1 MSDFDLLTN
10 ARALPNGASFHRC
23 ALQVNPH
30 HYSSTFR
37 GEESQG
43 GEQEYTRKMVEK
55 AIELDIAAL
64 AITDHNSVSSVAYFK
79 EAAKGR
85 GVRVFPGF
93 ELSSSEGVHVL
104 CIYAEKTDEREL
116 ERYLGGFG
124 IRETKPSADL
134 ANKTFLQIIEEVAA
148 QGGITIAAHATSETG
163 GLLRVLKGKARICA
177 WRSGYLQA
185 IQIPGPI
192 ADLPDDLRPIIEN
205 KNGDYTRDGAA
216 SKELAVAVLNA
227 KDVAS
232 PRDLD
237 DPAATCLIKMSQV
250 SIEGLRQAFL
260 DPGSRIRLD
269 PTKARAE
276 AEEHSEFI
284 ALAWEGGFLDGA
296 ALHFNAN
303 LNVLIGGRGTGK
315 STIIES
321 IRAVLGLEPIGDE
334 SRKAH
339 QSIVRNVL
347 GNAAKISLLV
357 RACRPNSRY
366 YLIERTIPN
375 PAIVRD
381 ESGEISNLSP
391 LDVLPGV
398 EVYGQHEISEL
409 TKSSEKL
416 TRLLR
421 RFVDGGEAIDEQAV
435 QILRQLEKNRKRL
448 VEAETSEREIEERLE
463 ALPGLEET
471 AERFRDAGL
480 EEQLR
485 EKSLLV
491 REERVLTSI
500 PERLAPFKDC
510 LETLDRELP
519 IDRTFLSQKAL
530 EELPGRVILEKLEE
544 VFAQLEKQLRSVQ
557 RGFVQALE
565 AADSGVKA
573 VHEEWQGRKQ
583 VVEHEYQRILRD
595 LHKAR
600 IDGEE
605 FIRLRRRIEEL
616 RPLREHAQH
625 SQHLS
630 EALQLERR
638 AFLAEWENHKAEA
651 FRSLERAA
659 KRVNRKLRSRVEV
672 RVTAAG
678 NRQPLIAMLHDEI
691 GGRFKEAND
700 RLSSFEDFSLPQF
713 VQTCREGADALV
725 QRYRLPR
732 GAAERLAAA
741 ESEVLMRI
749 EELDLPTT
757 TEIRLNTAPSQE
769 PPVWQSLDELS
780 TGQKATAVLL
790 LLLLDSA
797 APLVIDQPE
806 DDLDNSFITDSVVP
820 RIREEKQHR
829 QFLFSTHNA
838 NIPVLADAELIVG
851 LLPLGDEEA
860 GQKRVDANLMGS
872 IEAQPVRELIETI
885 LEGGKD
891 AFERRRRKYGF

>member
-1 MSDFDLLTN
+1 MNDFDLLAK

-30 HYSSTFR
+30 HYRKTFR
-37 GEESQG
+37 GAESRG
-43 GEQEYTRKMVEK
+43 SESAYTQQMVEK
-55 AIELDIAAL
+55 AIQLDISIL
-64 AITDHNSVSSVAYFK
+64 AITDHNSVSSVADFRR
-79 EAAKGR
+79 AADGR
-85 GVRVFPGF
+85 GVHIFPGF

-104 CIYAEKTDEREL
+104 CIYPEETGEREL
-116 ERYLGGFG
+116 ERHLGGFG
-124 IRETKPSADL
+124 IRATEPSTDL
-134 ANKTFLQIIEEVAA
+134 AEKTFLQILEEVAA
-148 QGGITIAAHATSETG
+148 QGGITVAAHASSETG
-163 GLLRVLKGKARICA
+163 GLLRVLKGQARIRA
-177 WRSGYLQA
+177 WRSPHVQA
-185 IQIPGPI
+185 IQIPGSI
-192 ADLPDDLRPIIEN
+192 DGLPDDLRPIIRN
-205 KNGDYTRDGAA
+205 TNPDYHRDDSPG
-216 SKELAVAVLNA
+216 EGLAVAVLNA
-227 KDVAS
+227 KDVAA
-232 PRDLD
+232 PEDLD
-237 DPAATCLIKMSQV
+237 DPTATCLIKMSEV

-269 PTKARAE
+269 PTKAKAE

-347 GNAAKISLLV
+347 GNAARVSLLV
-357 RACRPNSRY
+357 RACRPIPRS

-409 TKSSEKL
+409 TKSREKL

-448 VEAETSEREIEERLE
+448 VEAESSAREVEERLE

-471 AERFRDAGL
+471 VERFRDAGL

-491 REERVLTSI
+491 REERVLASI

-519 IDRTFLSQKAL
+519 IDRTFLSAKAL
-530 EELPGRVILEKLEE
+530 EELPGRAILEKLVE
-544 VFAQLEKQLRSVQ
+544 VFAQLEEQLLAVQ

-565 AADSGVKA
+565 AADSGVRT
-573 VHEEWQGRKQ
+573 VHEEWQSRKQ
-583 VVEHEYQRILRD
+583 VVESEYERILRD

-600 IDGEE
+600 VDGEE

-616 RPLREHAQH
+616 RPLRAH
-625 SQHLS
+625 SQHSRLLS
-630 EALQLERR
+630 ETLQKERR
-638 AFLAEWENHKAEA
+638 ALLADWENHKAEA

-659 KRVNRKLRSRVEV
+659 KRVNRKLRNRVEV

-678 NRQPLIAMLHDEI
+678 NREPLISMLLSEI
-691 GGRFKEAND
+691 GGRLKEANN
-700 RLSSFEDFSLPQF
+700 RLSSYEDFSLPQF

-725 QRYRLPR
+725 KRYRLPR
-732 GAAERLAAA
+732 GAAERLADA
-741 ESEVLMRI
+741 ESELLMRI
-749 EELDLPTT
+749 EELDLAPT
-757 TEIRLNTAPSQE
+757 TEIRLNTALAEDSL
-769 PPVWQSLDELS
+769 VWQSLDELS

-790 LLLLDSA
+790 LLLLDSE

-820 RIREEKQHR
+820 RIREEKQRR

-838 NIPVLADAELIVG
+838 NVPVLADAELIVG
-851 LLPLGDEEA
+851 LVPSGDEES
-860 GQKRVDANLMGS
+860 GQSRVDTKLMGS
-872 IEAQPVRELIETI
+872 IDAQPVRELIEEI